1 VAEVMPK
8 NFLLSQNFPNP
19 FNPTTTIE
27 YSIPEQGYVT
37 LKVYDMTGSE
47 VANLVEGVMESG
59 FYSINFA
66 ALNIAGGN
74 YLYKLVWNNSVIVK
88 KMLYLP

>member
-1 VAEVMPK
+1 
-8 NFLLSQNFPNP
+8 
-19 FNPTTTIE
+19 
-27 YSIPEQGYVT
+27 
-37 LKVYDMTGSE
+37 MTGSE